1 MLEFTGVNKE
11 DVEYVVVPTINNA
24 GKFFRF
30 AEFIFKER
38 LKHLFKLS
46 TYKVFYKLFLSEK
59 NASKIK
65 RSGRRRGV

>member
-11 DVEYVVVPTINNA
+11 DIEYVVVPTMNNA

-38 LKHLFKLS
+38 LSHLLKPG
-46 TYKVFYKLFLSEK
+46 TY
-59 NASKIK
+59 
-65 RSGRRRGV
+65 